1 MAYVK
6 SGIYVEGLNNMV
18 AGLKAMSSDA
28 TKEVQALNLKVG
40 TMVVKEA
47 KTILPTTLVPNS
59 KSQGRLE
66 GSIKASRS
74 LKGVIVTA
82 GTGNSGGIPYANAQN
97 WGWFEDKKNMQ
108 KKNIKPK
115 QFMNKAARDV
125 RKDLPDFYMAEL
137 IKIYK
142 KYSGKTAII
151 GSSK

>member
-1 MAYVK
+1 MAYVQ
-6 SGIYVEGLNNMV
+6 SGVYISGVNEMV
-18 AGLKAMSSDA
+18 AGLKAMSSEA

-40 TMVVKEA
+40 NMVVKEA
-47 KTILPTTLVPNS
+47 KPLLASSLVS
-59 KSQGRLE
+59 DTKSTGALE

-74 LKGVIVTA
+74 MRGVLVTA
-82 GTGNSGGIPYANAQN
+82 GNNNSIPYANAQN
-97 WGWFEDKKNMQ
+97 WGWFEDKKRMQ

-142 KYSGKTAII
+142 KYSGKTATI
-151 GSSK
+151 GSSN